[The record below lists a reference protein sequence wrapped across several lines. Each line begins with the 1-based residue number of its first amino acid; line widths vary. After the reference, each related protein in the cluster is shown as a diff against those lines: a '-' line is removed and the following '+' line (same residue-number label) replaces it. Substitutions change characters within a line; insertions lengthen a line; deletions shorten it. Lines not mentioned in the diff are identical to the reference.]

1 MPIKVVLGAQWGKL
15 VDILAPEAQL
25 CFHLLPSGLINP
37 NCMNFI
43 GSDVPSFFSELK
55 QLEEKGLPN
64 VYDRILVSDRVH
76 INFDLHA
83 AVDGLEEIELGA
95 NITVNG
101 PSYSR
106 SGIRLA
112 DVFDQELFESK
123 LRRLAHGY
131 KARYGDL
138 LKYDVE
144 EEIERFRGYRAEL
157 AKYAVDGLSF
167 MYSASAVMLDLSMG
181 SYPYVTSS
189 NTAISGIIA
198 GLTLNPKNITETI
211 GVVKALDADDL
222 DTTRVGAGA
231 FKTEDLEEYCY
242 PITTQLWN
250 RSRLTRCATGLEQN
264 SKRWAENGERPQAE
278 NVAVADLV
286 VVKHGHMVNY
296 YTALNLTKLDV
307 LDSFETIKI
316 AIAYKDKRTGQE
328 LDYYPADH
336 NILDDAEVVYH
347 EMPGW
352 NKPTTNARTYDELPK
367 QAQDYI
373 EYIEKFIGVK
383 QTSIEQDGRMRKLA
397 TFKNLQSPPTAE
409 SQPQQ
414 SIISPGIYERIFA
427 MSGPINIGSDGE
439 WQSLLSGTTVVVAD
453 FYADWCGPCKMIAP
467 HFERLAKE
475 HSRPNK
481 VAFAKV
487 NVDNQAN
494 IARTNGVT
502 AMPTFKI
509 FHNGTAV
516 ETIRGANPSALTEA
530 ITKAVSLSDGG
541 KVEDVFKTPGRT
553 LGGDGPIPGQG
564 RHWSVTLLLNI
575 VMMSQSLEDIE
586 KVVREAKQRFRDTL
600 PKGYLND
607 EEYALYERLYGP
619 PLRETAPE
627 DVGIPTH
634 ADMGGQS
641 LRVNDERTLLRQLEE
656 GGFEEVTYELP
667 HQQSDVVEASLDSEQ
682 PLASD
687 SALEAI
693 QESPGYVD
701 AVARNPR
708 EHEALQ
714 RLMQDF
720 KAAQQKQIEDEIAAA
735 REEAEAEQEAY
746 EMDEEDELFEE
757 PDQTTDSPGR
767 DMSLGETRRFHP
779 FTLQGRF
786 HGSPVEIALPQS
798 ALVTPIRDLLDR
810 THLNHVKTA
819 AEAAFGGQGLPTS
832 PHMTEI
838 EADAF
843 LAGFLP
849 PAYASATSVLREV
862 RKRLGSDWIQERLK
876 RTENAGLSVLDAGAG
891 GAGLV
896 AWEQVLNTEW
906 NLLREKGEVTGSQ
919 PPGRKTVITG
929 SDRLRHRLKG
939 FLHNTT
945 FLPRLPDY
953 EHSGE
958 MQGEHLDAG
967 SKLQPRKSYDLIIA
981 SHLFLKEKQDHY
993 RQAILNNLWTLLN
1006 KDGGVLIVIEKAHPR
1021 GFEAVAHV
1029 RDTLLKQ
1036 FLLPQNGEP
1045 SILTEEL
1052 NPAFHK
1058 EREAGHIIAPCTNH
1072 GTCPMYK
1079 EAGKSKGRKDYCYFN
1094 QRFTR
1099 PTFYTK
1105 MLGNSSNN
1113 QGDVEFSYVAIQR
1126 GRSKKGQLPGWKAT
1140 EQAFAG
1146 YENSSDSPD
1155 MQALPRMVLPPLK
1168 RKGHVTLDVCTPE
1181 GKIERWTVP
1190 KSFSKLAYHDARK
1203 SHWGDLWALG
1213 AKTKVPRSV
1222 RVGSGVDDGGKRAE
1236 GGKKPR
1242 KVEITMDGGRLS
1254 ANEKN
1259 ARKERRTK
1267 GKRAKQTDLIKEI
1280 LEMEDLEEQEIEREM
1295 DAEVE
1300 EELRVD
1306 EEDRRRKR

>member
-1 MPIKVVLGAQWGKL
+1 
-15 VDILAPEAQL
+15 
-25 CFHLLPSGLINP
+25 
-37 NCMNFI
+37 
-43 GSDVPSFFSELK
+43 
-55 QLEEKGLPN
+55 
-64 VYDRILVSDRVH
+64 
-76 INFDLHA
+76 
-83 AVDGLEEIELGA
+83 
-95 NITVNG
+95 
-101 PSYSR
+101 
-106 SGIRLA
+106 
-112 DVFDQELFESK
+112 
-123 LRRLAHGY
+123 
-131 KARYGDL
+131 
-138 LKYDVE
+138 
-144 EEIERFRGYRAEL
+144 
-157 AKYAVDGLSF
+157 
-167 MYSASAVMLDLSMG
+167 
-181 SYPYVTSS
+181 
-189 NTAISGIIA
+189 
-198 GLTLNPKNITETI
+198 
-211 GVVKALDADDL
+211 
-222 DTTRVGAGA
+222 
-231 FKTEDLEEYCY
+231 
-242 PITTQLWN
+242 
-250 RSRLTRCATGLEQN
+250 
-264 SKRWAENGERPQAE
+264 
-278 NVAVADLV
+278 
-286 VVKHGHMVNY
+286 
-296 YTALNLTKLDV
+296 
-307 LDSFETIKI
+307 
-316 AIAYKDKRTGQE
+316 
-328 LDYYPADH
+328 
-336 NILDDAEVVYH
+336 
-347 EMPGW
+347 
-352 NKPTTNARTYDELPK
+352 
-367 QAQDYI
+367 
-373 EYIEKFIGVK
+373 
-383 QTSIEQDGRMRKLA
+383 
-397 TFKNLQSPPTAE
+397 
-409 SQPQQ
+409 
-414 SIISPGIYERIFA
+414 
-427 MSGPINIGSDGE
+427 MSGPIHVQSDGE
-439 WQSLLSGTTVVVAD
+439 WQSLLSKNSVVVAD

-502 AMPTFKI
+502 AMPTFVI
-509 FHNGTAV
+509 FHNGSTV
-516 ETIRGANPSALTEA
+516 QTIRGANPSALTEA
-530 ITKAVSLSDGG
+530 VTKAVALGDGG
-541 KVEDVFKTPGRT
+541 KAEDVFKTPGRT
-553 LGGDGPIPGQG
+553 LGGDGPVPGGQ
-564 RHWSVTLLLNI
+564 RHWSVTVLLNL
-575 VMMSQSLEDIE
+575 VMMLVGLYLTSLFSARRGTVHVQPEETAATAGEAGGGWRTGASRQCSAAATERGSSQLNRRCFSTSKAALQEPSDIPAKQSAEDLE

-600 PKGYLND
+600 PKGYLSV

-634 ADMGGQS
+634 ADMEEVTRLS
-641 LRVNDERTLLRQLEE
+641 DEGTLLRELED
-656 GGFEEVTYELP
+656 GGFEEVIYRLP
-667 HQQSDVVEASLDSEQ
+667 FADGEVEEPSREQ
-682 PLASD
+682 LSASD
-687 SALEAI
+687 SAVEAVE
-693 QESPGYVD
+693 ESSTYID

-720 KAAQQKQIEDEIAAA
+720 KAAQKKQMEDEIAAA
-735 REEAEAEQEAY
+735 RAEAEAEQEAY
-746 EMDEEDELFEE
+746 EMEEEEVLFDEQD
-757 PDQTTDSPGR
+757 PGTE
-767 DMSLGETRRFHP
+767 MQVLSGEARRFHP
-779 FTLQGRF
+779 YTLQGRF
-786 HGSPVEIALPQS
+786 HGSPVEISLPQS
-798 ALVTPIRDLLDR
+798 SLVTPIRDLLDR
-810 THLNHVKTA
+810 THLSHVKAA
-819 AEAAFGGQGLPTS
+819 AEAAFGGPGLPTS
-832 PHMTEI
+832 PSTPEGKKNGQMGGVGLPPDQRHMTEI

-849 PAYASATSVLREV
+849 PAYASVTSVLREV
-862 RKRLGSDWIQERLK
+862 RRRLGSDWIQERLK
-876 RTENAGLSVLDAGAG
+876 RSENAGLSVLDAGAG

-896 AWEQVLNTEW
+896 AWEQILNAEW
-906 NLLREKGEVTGSQ
+906 DLLREKGEVKGLQ

-929 SDRLRHRLKG
+929 SDRLRHRLKS

-958 MQGEHLDAG
+958 TQGEHLDAG
-967 SKLQPRKSYDLIIA
+967 DKPQPRKSYDLIIA

-1045 SILTEEL
+1045 GIAAEEL
-1052 NPAFHK
+1052 NPAFHR

-1105 MLGNSSNN
+1105 MLGNSSNT

-1126 GRSKKGQLPGWKAT
+1126 GHLKADQRPGWKAT

-1146 YENSSDSPD
+1146 YEHSQESPD
-1155 MQALPRMVLPPLK
+1155 MQTLPRMVLPPLK

-1213 AKTKVPRSV
+1213 AKTKVARSV

-1259 ARKERRTK
+1259 ARKERRSK
-1267 GKRAKQTDLIKEI
+1267 GKRDRQTDLIKEI
-1280 LEMEDLEEQEIEREM
+1280 LEAEDLEEREIEREM
-1295 DAEVE
+1295 DGEVE
-1300 EELRVD
+1300 EELRF
-1306 EEDRRRKR
+1306 EEEEERKRR

>member
-1 MPIKVVLGAQWGKL
+1 
-15 VDILAPEAQL
+15 
-25 CFHLLPSGLINP
+25 
-37 NCMNFI
+37 
-43 GSDVPSFFSELK
+43 
-55 QLEEKGLPN
+55 
-64 VYDRILVSDRVH
+64 
-76 INFDLHA
+76 
-83 AVDGLEEIELGA
+83 
-95 NITVNG
+95 
-101 PSYSR
+101 
-106 SGIRLA
+106 
-112 DVFDQELFESK
+112 
-123 LRRLAHGY
+123 
-131 KARYGDL
+131 
-138 LKYDVE
+138 
-144 EEIERFRGYRAEL
+144 
-157 AKYAVDGLSF
+157 
-167 MYSASAVMLDLSMG
+167 
-181 SYPYVTSS
+181 
-189 NTAISGIIA
+189 
-198 GLTLNPKNITETI
+198 
-211 GVVKALDADDL
+211 
-222 DTTRVGAGA
+222 
-231 FKTEDLEEYCY
+231 
-242 PITTQLWN
+242 
-250 RSRLTRCATGLEQN
+250 
-264 SKRWAENGERPQAE
+264 
-278 NVAVADLV
+278 
-286 VVKHGHMVNY
+286 
-296 YTALNLTKLDV
+296 
-307 LDSFETIKI
+307 
-316 AIAYKDKRTGQE
+316 
-328 LDYYPADH
+328 
-336 NILDDAEVVYH
+336 
-347 EMPGW
+347 
-352 NKPTTNARTYDELPK
+352 
-367 QAQDYI
+367 
-373 EYIEKFIGVK
+373 
-383 QTSIEQDGRMRKLA
+383 
-397 TFKNLQSPPTAE
+397 
-409 SQPQQ
+409 
-414 SIISPGIYERIFA
+414 

-439 WQSLLSGTTVVVAD
+439 WQSLLSGTTVVITD

-541 KVEDVFKTPGRT
+541 KAEDVFKTPGRT

-575 VMMSQSLEDIE
+575 IMMFVGLYLTSLFSIDSYKAAEQSMFNPKRQQPPLKPASAGGPAPAGSARAQQQQRVTLQEPTDVSRGQSLEEIE

-600 PKGYLND
+600 PKDYLNE

-641 LRVNDERTLLRQLEE
+641 SRPNDERTLLRQLEE
-656 GGFEEVTYELP
+656 GGFEEVTYKIPYEESNLT
-667 HQQSDVVEASLDSEQ
+667 EASSGSE
-682 PLASD
+682 PPSVHD
-687 SALEAI
+687 SALETI
-693 QESPGYVD
+693 EELPGYVD
-701 AVARNPR
+701 TVARNPR

-720 KAAQQKQIEDEIAAA
+720 KAAQKKQMEDEIAAA
-735 REEAEAEQEAY
+735 REEAKAEQEAY
-746 EMDEEDELFEE
+746 EMDEQEDLFAE
-757 PDQTTDSPGR
+757 PDQTTTDLER

-786 HGSPVEIALPQS
+786 HGSPVEISLPQT

-810 THLNHVKTA
+810 SHLSHVKAA

-832 PHMTEI
+832 PSTPEGRKNGQMGGVGLPPDQRHMTEI

-843 LAGFLP
+843 LAGYLP
-849 PAYASATSVLREV
+849 PAYASVTSVLREV
-862 RKRLGSDWIQERLK
+862 RKRLGSDWIQQRLK
-876 RTENAGLSVLDAGAG
+876 NKENAGLSVLDAGAG

-896 AWEQVLNTEW
+896 AWEQILNTEW
-906 NLLREKGEVTGSQ
+906 DLLREKGEVTGSQ

-929 SDRLRHRLKG
+929 SDRLRHRLKS

-967 SKLQPRKSYDLIIA
+967 SKPQPRKSYDLIIA

-1036 FLLPQNGEP
+1036 FFLPQNGELGIP
-1045 SILTEEL
+1045 TEEL
-1052 NPAFHK
+1052 NPAFNK
-1058 EREAGHIIAPCTNH
+1058 EKEAGHIIAPCTNH

-1079 EAGKSKGRKDYCYFN
+1079 EVGKSKGRKDYCYFN

-1126 GRSKKGQLPGWKAT
+1126 GRSKTDQLPGWKAT
-1140 EQAFAG
+1140 ELAFAG
-1146 YENSSDSPD
+1146 YENSKESPD
-1155 MQALPRMVLPPLK
+1155 MQTLPRMVLPPLK

-1213 AKTKVPRSV
+1213 AKTKVSRSV

-1242 KVEITMDGGRLS
+1242 KVEITMDGGRMS

-1267 GKRAKQTDLIKEI
+1267 GKRDRQTDLIKEI
-1280 LEMEDLEEQEIEREM
+1280 LETEDLEEQEIEREM
-1295 DAEVE
+1295 DVEVE
-1300 EELRVD
+1300 EELRL
-1306 EEDRRRKR
+1306 EEEEERRKRR